1 MKKNIRNAFYILP
14 LLFGFMVATPAVAQ
28 QKGDYSPLVKQGYSD
43 YKETYNPDTK
53 VVYEGGDA
61 LLTTS
66 HTDLSLERVKFFVP
80 PGTKRF
86 TVSFLTYLSPQEA
99 KAAGRFGAVP
109 TSTAADVTA
118 ATMIRNTA
126 NTLERLVAGEELPFY
141 SPEGSGNLGISEP
154 YQFDTFRV
162 NNGGYVYLHVLSVPG
177 GMVKTL
183 QTRMVVDE
191 VCYRSWYAHAQWDA
205 QGNPDEN
212 ATHTCAGSTGTT
224 APALT
229 GITLSPTTWNGT
241 TNAAN
246 TTVTVKPEP
255 AGATLPTCTASP
267 ANLLTAGVASATQA
281 QFSIIPTAVTAVNT
295 KATINCG
302 GKTASLTLQPANA
315 DVVQIKDNLPSV
327 DLSGNLVLNFKLVR
341 PAADIVGKTKTSF
354 WLAARIPTDGFFFT
368 QDQWFFLTPNAW
380 EQMILPNPSLVAY
393 KTNQTPKTETALVSP
408 INLPKSLL
416 TEFNVEIH
424 FGYMDAEG
432 GFKNMG
438 IVWKKD

>member
-1 MKKNIRNAFYILP
+1 MKKNLRNAFYILP
-14 LLFGFMVATPAVAQ
+14 LLFGFMVAAPAVAQ
-28 QKGDYSPLVKQGYSD
+28 QKGDYSPLVKQGYFD
-43 YKETYNPDTK
+43 YKDVYNPDTK
-53 VVYEGGDA
+53 VVYESGDA

-126 NTLERLVAGEELPFY
+126 NTLQRLVAGEELPFY

-162 NNGGYVYLHVLSVPG
+162 NNGGYIYLHVLSVPG

-191 VCYRSWYAHAQWDA
+191 ACYRSWYAHAQWDA

-212 ATHTCAGSTGTT
+212 AAHTCAGSTGTT

-229 GITLSPTTWNGT
+229 GITLSPTTWSGV

-255 AGATLPTCTASP
+255 AGATLPACTASP
-267 ANLLTAGVASATQA
+267 ANLLTAGAASATQA

-327 DLSGNLVLNFKLVR
+327 DLSGNLVLNFKLAR

-354 WLAARIPTDGFFFT
+354 WVAARIPTDGFFFT

-380 EQMILPNPSLVAY
+380 EQMVLPNPSLVAY
-393 KTNQTPKTETALVSP
+393 KTNQTPKTETVLVSP

-416 TEFNVEIH
+416 TEFNVEIY